1 MSPSMQATTGGLWGS
16 NDTTERVGTLPGRSQ
31 RAQLLSCSGV
41 NDHLR
46 LQPFVLKPRLL
57 WGVPAPTAGA
67 VPSSQQAPG
76 FPLN

>member
-1 MSPSMQATTGGLWGS
+1 MSPSTQATTGGLWGS
-16 NDTTERVGTLPGRSQ
+16 NDTTERVGRFPGEASVH
-31 RAQLLSCSGV
+31 SCSGV

-57 WGVPAPTAGA
+57 LGAPAPTAGA
-67 VPSSQQAPG
+67 VPSSQQAPR